1 MSMLRFLVPSE
12 KVLDNPVTKEVFQE
26 GVIKLR
32 IVFGQNKSMAMYGCR
47 Q

>member
-12 KVLDNPVTKEVFQE
+12 KVLDNPATKELFNE
-26 GVIKLR
+26 GLIKLR
-32 IVFGQNKSMAMYGCR
+32 MALGQNKSMALYGCR

>member
-12 KVLDNPVTKEVFQE
+12 KLLNNPVTKEVFKE
-26 GVIKLR
+26 GFTKLR
-32 IVFGQNKSMAMYGCR
+32 IVLGQNKSMAMYGCR